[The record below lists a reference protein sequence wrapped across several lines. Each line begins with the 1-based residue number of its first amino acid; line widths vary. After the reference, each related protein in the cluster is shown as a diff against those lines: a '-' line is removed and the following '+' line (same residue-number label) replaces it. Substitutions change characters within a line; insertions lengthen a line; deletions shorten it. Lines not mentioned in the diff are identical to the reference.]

1 MKQAIKRR
9 LTGLVLSAILLAA
22 LALPA
27 FAADIPAAPS
37 GHAVLDQA
45 GVLSEETINTV
56 DGYNNALASTGAEI
70 GVLTVDFTG
79 NLSIDDYALQVFN
92 EWGIGDKKKQ
102 NGVLFLLVTGDENYY
117 CTLGTGLEGEIT
129 YSRLKSLLNDYAEP
143 GFAKG
148 DYDACVTEFTDALY
162 SELCS
167 LYGITPGEGQPQP
180 KPVEQD
186 DSDLSGVLLQAVL
199 KNPLADPGIIGISSG
214 ASLVAVLITA
224 FFPAL
229 YFFTPLFAFLGGML
243 AFFLVYSLSWKGG
256 LSPLRI
262 ILVGVAVN
270 AMFSGLMSAFN
281 SGTGSNYSGVA
292 SIVNAN
298 ITMKTWSDLQTLL
311 LYGLVGLIA
320 SFFVLGQCN
329 LLALEDKTARSLGVN
344 VNRSRIVISVIA
356 VLLAGIA
363 TAVIGPIS
371 FLGLI
376 VPHIARLL
384 VGSNHKILVP
394 YTILLGAFTLLL
406 ADTVGRTIAAP
417 YEISASVIMSV
428 VGGPFFIILLRRSRQ
443 SYGQ

>member
-45 GVLSEETINTV
+45 GVLSQETINTV

-148 DYDACVTEFTDALY
+148 DYDACVTEFTGAVY

-180 KPVEQD
+180 KPVEND
-186 DSDLSGVLLQAVL
+186 DNAETMLILIVTV
-199 KNPLADPGIIGISSG
+199 
-214 ASLVAVLITA
+214 VLIVVA
-224 FFPAL
+224 IAL
-229 YFFTPLFAFLGGML
+229 SSRGGRGGGGGGGGGGRDVVFWPLFLGG
-243 AFFLVYSLSWKGG
+243 YSRPRYYHRPYHRPPPGG
-256 LSPLRI
+256 F
-262 ILVGVAVN
+262 GGG
-270 AMFSGLMSAFN
+270 F
-281 SGTGSNYSGVA
+281 
-292 SIVNAN
+292 
-298 ITMKTWSDLQTLL
+298 
-311 LYGLVGLIA
+311 
-320 SFFVLGQCN
+320 
-329 LLALEDKTARSLGVN
+329 
-344 VNRSRIVISVIA
+344 
-356 VLLAGIA
+356 
-363 TAVIGPIS
+363 
-371 FLGLI
+371 
-376 VPHIARLL
+376 
-384 VGSNHKILVP
+384 
-394 YTILLGAFTLLL
+394 
-406 ADTVGRTIAAP
+406 
-417 YEISASVIMSV
+417 
-428 VGGPFFIILLRRSRQ
+428 GGPGGFGGGGFGGGGFGGGGGGFGGFGGGGSR
-443 SYGQ
+443 GGGAGRG

>member
-27 FAADIPAAPS
+27 FAVDIPAAPS

-56 DGYNNALASTGAEI
+56 DSYNNALASTGAEI

-148 DYDACVTEFTDALY
+148 DYDACVTEFTGALY

-186 DSDLSGVLLQAVL
+186 DSDLSGVLLMLLIA
-199 KNPLADPGIIGISSG
+199 
-214 ASLVAVLITA
+214 AVLIILIIGTSGRGGGRGGPGGGGRGRDVV
-224 FFPAL
+224 FW
-229 YFFTPLFAFLGGML
+229 PLFLGGWGRPR
-243 AFFLVYSLSWKGG
+243 YYHRPYHRPPPGG
-256 LSPLRI
+256 F
-262 ILVGVAVN
+262 GGG
-270 AMFSGLMSAFN
+270 F
-281 SGTGSNYSGVA
+281 
-292 SIVNAN
+292 
-298 ITMKTWSDLQTLL
+298 
-311 LYGLVGLIA
+311 
-320 SFFVLGQCN
+320 
-329 LLALEDKTARSLGVN
+329 
-344 VNRSRIVISVIA
+344 
-356 VLLAGIA
+356 
-363 TAVIGPIS
+363 
-371 FLGLI
+371 
-376 VPHIARLL
+376 
-384 VGSNHKILVP
+384 
-394 YTILLGAFTLLL
+394 
-406 ADTVGRTIAAP
+406 
-417 YEISASVIMSV
+417 
-428 VGGPFFIILLRRSRQ
+428 GGPGGFGGGGFGGGGFGGGGGGFGGFGGGGSR
-443 SYGQ
+443 GGGAGRG

>member
-56 DGYNNALASTGAEI
+56 DSYNNALASTGAEI

-148 DYDACVTEFTDALY
+148 DYDACVTEFTGALY

-180 KPVEQD
+180 KPVEND
-186 DSDLSGVLLQAVL
+186 DNAETMLILIVTV
-199 KNPLADPGIIGISSG
+199 
-214 ASLVAVLITA
+214 VLIVVA
-224 FFPAL
+224 IAL
-229 YFFTPLFAFLGGML
+229 SSRGGRGGGGGGGGRGRDVVFWPLFLGG
-243 AFFLVYSLSWKGG
+243 YSRPRYYHRPYHRPPPGG
-256 LSPLRI
+256 F
-262 ILVGVAVN
+262 GGG
-270 AMFSGLMSAFN
+270 F
-281 SGTGSNYSGVA
+281 
-292 SIVNAN
+292 
-298 ITMKTWSDLQTLL
+298 
-311 LYGLVGLIA
+311 
-320 SFFVLGQCN
+320 
-329 LLALEDKTARSLGVN
+329 
-344 VNRSRIVISVIA
+344 
-356 VLLAGIA
+356 
-363 TAVIGPIS
+363 
-371 FLGLI
+371 
-376 VPHIARLL
+376 
-384 VGSNHKILVP
+384 
-394 YTILLGAFTLLL
+394 
-406 ADTVGRTIAAP
+406 
-417 YEISASVIMSV
+417 
-428 VGGPFFIILLRRSRQ
+428 GGPGGFGGGGFGGGGFGGGGGGFGGFGGGGSR
-443 SYGQ
+443 GGGAGRG

>member
-56 DGYNNALASTGAEI
+56 DSYNNALASTGAEI

-143 GFAKG
+143 GFANG
-148 DYDACVTEFTDALY
+148 DYDACVTEFTGALY

-167 LYGITPGEGQPQP
+167 LYGITSGEGQPQP

-186 DSDLSGVLLQAVL
+186 DSDLSGVLLMLLIA
-199 KNPLADPGIIGISSG
+199 
-214 ASLVAVLITA
+214 AVLIILIIGTSGRGGRGGPGGGGGRGRDVV
-224 FFPAL
+224 FW
-229 YFFTPLFAFLGGML
+229 PLFLGGWGRPRYYHPVSYTHL
-243 AFFLVYSLSWKGG
+243 
-256 LSPLRI
+256 
-262 ILVGVAVN
+262 
-270 AMFSGLMSAFN
+270 
-281 SGTGSNYSGVA
+281 
-292 SIVNAN
+292 
-298 ITMKTWSDLQTLL
+298 TLP
-311 LYGLVGLIA
+311 
-320 SFFVLGQCN
+320 
-329 LLALEDKTARSLGVN
+329 T
-344 VNRSRIVISVIA
+344 
-356 VLLAGIA
+356 
-363 TAVIGPIS
+363 T
-371 FLGLI
+371 
-376 VPHIARLL
+376 
-384 VGSNHKILVP
+384 
-394 YTILLGAFTLLL
+394 
-406 ADTVGRTIAAP
+406 
-417 YEISASVIMSV
+417 
-428 VGGPFFIILLRRSRQ
+428 
-443 SYGQ
+443 

>member
-9 LTGLVLSAILLAA
+9 LTSLVLSAILLAA

-45 GVLSEETINTV
+45 GVLSQETINTV
-56 DGYNNALASTGAEI
+56 DSYNNALASTGAEI

-148 DYDACVTEFTDALY
+148 DYDACVTEFTGALY

-186 DSDLSGVLLQAVL
+186 DSDLSGVLLMLLIA
-199 KNPLADPGIIGISSG
+199 
-214 ASLVAVLITA
+214 AVLIILIIGTSGRGGGRGGPGGGGRGRDVV
-224 FFPAL
+224 FW
-229 YFFTPLFAFLGGML
+229 PLFLGGWGRPR
-243 AFFLVYSLSWKGG
+243 YYHRPYHRPPPGG
-256 LSPLRI
+256 F
-262 ILVGVAVN
+262 GGG
-270 AMFSGLMSAFN
+270 F
-281 SGTGSNYSGVA
+281 
-292 SIVNAN
+292 
-298 ITMKTWSDLQTLL
+298 
-311 LYGLVGLIA
+311 
-320 SFFVLGQCN
+320 
-329 LLALEDKTARSLGVN
+329 
-344 VNRSRIVISVIA
+344 
-356 VLLAGIA
+356 
-363 TAVIGPIS
+363 
-371 FLGLI
+371 
-376 VPHIARLL
+376 
-384 VGSNHKILVP
+384 
-394 YTILLGAFTLLL
+394 
-406 ADTVGRTIAAP
+406 
-417 YEISASVIMSV
+417 
-428 VGGPFFIILLRRSRQ
+428 GGPGGFGGGGFGGFGGGGSR
-443 SYGQ
+443 GGGAGRG